1 MRLSDLYEHK
11 CEIYDLDLSCVVY
24 NINPGYNEELKEKSK
39 VISGYTTFVE
49 KVRRY
54 SVEAASLEN
63 AINRAMDEYI
73 EEDVLAEFFAR
84 RREEVL
90 RMEVLDFTFE
100 RRLELVARDSRKDT
114 IFSLASEGALSLEKG
129 AEKLQLS

>member
-1 MRLSDLYEHK
+1 M
-11 CEIYDLDLSCVVY
+11 VY
-24 NINPGYNEELKEKSK
+24 NINPGYNEELKKKSK

-54 SVEAASLEN
+54 SVEAASLED
-63 AINRAMDEYI
+63 AINRAMDECI
-73 EEDVLAEFFAR
+73 EEDVLAEFFSR

-100 RRLELVARDSRKDT
+100 RRLELTARDSREDT
-114 IFSLASEGALSLEKG
+114 IFSLASEGDISVARG
-129 AEKLQLS
+129 AEKLQLSVEEFVKKMAEAGYQVPV